1 MPERDAL
8 RAHCVEV
15 TNCRLAASVLVGPMS
30 CLAADALH
38 CAPLISAQFLARRA
52 SSKSPPADVLPWL
65 VPEPWNGHLRTAPLL
80 FIGQN
85 PAVGEREVYPDS
97 SWMSDGEKVF
107 NYFENRYREGY
118 PENVPFLTQVRAIA
132 EHIIAREAQP
142 GVDFAIT
149 EAVRCKATKA
159 AGIERAVK
167 SCAELH
173 LKTTLSLSG
182 ARVVLC
188 LGATS
193 REGFRIATDVA
204 LPPAKPVEWNG
215 KLVVGL
221 PHPSAWGGEGQK
233 GPPDEVL
240 KQLKQHLLPAGRSS

>member
-1 MPERDAL
+1 MPARDPL

-15 TNCRLAASVLVGPMS
+15 TNCHLAASVLAGPMS

-38 CAPLISAQFLARRA
+38 CVPLISAQFLARRA
-52 SSKSPPADVLPWL
+52 SSKSPAAEVVPWL

-85 PAVGEREVYPDS
+85 PAVGEHEVYPDS
-97 SWMSDGEKVF
+97 SWMGDEEKLF
-107 NYFENRYREGY
+107 SYFENRYREDY

-132 EHIIAREAQP
+132 EHIIGREPLP

-149 EAVRCKATKA
+149 EAVRCKATKS

-167 SCAELH
+167 SCAKRH

-182 ARVVLC
+182 ARVILC

-204 LPPAKPVEWNG
+204 LSPGKPVEWDG
-215 KLVVGL
+215 RVVVGL

-233 GPPDEVL
+233 GLPDEVL
-240 KQLKQHLLPAGRSS
+240 KQLRQYLRLPGPSS